1 VFVSTLAT
9 VYSVGASDEEAAA
22 QSLRNQIRNDV
33 DPRTG
38 RKVWSPL
45 VGISLLVYFVLAL
58 QCMSTIAVVRRET
71 NGWGWPLFQL
81 AYLTALAYAGSLI
94 VYQTGR
100 FLGWGV

>member
-1 VFVSTLAT
+1 MIACPRDADGYL
-9 VYSVGASDEEAAA
+9 EAPSA
-22 QSLRNQIRNDV
+22 QSLREQIRHDV

-45 VGISLLVYFVLAL
+45 VAISLLVYFVLSL

-81 AYLTALAYAGSLI
+81 GYMTALAYTGSLI
-94 VYQTGR
+94 VYQVGR
-100 FLGWGV
+100 LMGWG